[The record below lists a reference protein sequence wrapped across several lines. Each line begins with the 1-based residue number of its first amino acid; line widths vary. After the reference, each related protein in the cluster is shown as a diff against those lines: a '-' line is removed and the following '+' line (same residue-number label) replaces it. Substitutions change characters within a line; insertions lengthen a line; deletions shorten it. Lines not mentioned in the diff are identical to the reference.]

1 MPRETHKAVR
11 DAQRENGSI
20 WRKEIVQPGGLEEG
34 SEKEIVVQ
42 KGKQKDQGGEGHQPK
57 RCRKQGQGSSRVEK
71 DMIAEI
77 NDAVGR
83 GREAMPK
90 EPPSTGWIRKGGVI
104 RVFAE
109 EVTVVATVSRAG
121 KGSRVTKRLRK
132 VNLNE
137 IPAGSK
143 CVRGLV
149 GKIKKRRSEEESMAA

>member
-1 MPRETHKAVR
+1 
-11 DAQRENGSI
+11 
-20 WRKEIVQPGGLEEG
+20 
-34 SEKEIVVQ
+34 
-42 KGKQKDQGGEGHQPK
+42 
-57 RCRKQGQGSSRVEK
+57 
-71 DMIAEI
+71 MIAEI
-77 NDAVGR
+77 NDAIGR

-104 RVFAE
+104 GVFAE

-149 GKIKKRRSEEESMAA
+149 GKIKKRRSEEDSMAA